1 MNNLCEVTMSA
12 GGRQSGRQCTKVDPS
27 VVSARFMSEQSA
39 TVILGSSVSIFDVA
53 AVSRRSRPTML
64 NEGTIA
70 ALSKTRSQLEAAIND
85 GQIIYGV
92 NTGFG
97 ALSETLISSEALAP
111 LQRNLLRS
119 HAVGVGPRLPD
130 DVTRSLLFLRA
141 HTLALGASGVRP
153 CVPQKLLEFLDAN
166 LIPEVPSQGSVG
178 ASGDLAPLAHLA
190 LPLIGEGYLCEGA
203 TRKPAAAVLAE
214 AGITPLVL
222 GPKEGLS
229 LINGTQVTTAIAAL
243 ATVDA
248 FELMAAADIIGAMS
262 LDAHLG
268 TISTCDPRIHAGKPH
283 PGQIQV
289 ANNIATLVAGSNL
302 NQSHAGCGRVQD
314 AYSLRCMP
322 QVHGAVRQ
330 ALSYV
335 RTAIET
341 ELNSFTDNPLVLARA
356 DGGFDVVSGGNFH
369 AATVALPADHATASL
384 TSLATISERRI
395 DRFMNPNSSRGLP
408 AFLADN
414 PGLESGLMMAHVT
427 ASALASECKSLSM
440 PAAVDTIPTSAG
452 KEDHVSMGPIAARKL
467 ASVVRNVAGVLA
479 IEAVTAARAIDLRE
493 QPTSAPLQLVHS
505 AIRRHVRPHE
515 GDRSYT
521 DEFEALTNAIL
532 RGELREACQVPG
544 LNFSESR
551 C

>member
-1 MNNLCEVTMSA
+1 
-12 GGRQSGRQCTKVDPS
+12 
-27 VVSARFMSEQSA
+27 MSEQTA
-39 TVILGSSVSIFDVA
+39 TVLVGSPVSIFDVA
-53 AVSRRSRPTML
+53 SVSRRGQPTEL
-64 NEGTIA
+64 DEGALA
-70 ALSKTRSQLEAAIND
+70 ALSKTRAQLEAALAD

-97 ALSETLISSEALAP
+97 ALSETRIAPEALAP
-111 LQRNLLRS
+111 LQGNLLRS
-119 HAVGVGPRLPD
+119 HAVGVGPRLAD
-130 DVTRSLLFLRA
+130 DVTRGLLFLRA

-153 CVPQKLLEFLDAN
+153 CVPKKLLALLEAN

-190 LPLIGEGYLCEGA
+190 LPLIGEGFICDGA
-203 TRKPAAAVLAE
+203 ARIPAADALAA
-214 AGITPLVL
+214 AGIEPLSL

-243 ATVDA
+243 AAVDA

-289 ANNIATLVAGSNL
+289 ATNLAALVDGSSL
-302 NQSHAGCGRVQD
+302 NQSHVDCGRVQD

-330 ALSYV
+330 ALTYV
-335 RTAIET
+335 RGAIET

-395 DRFMNPNSSRGLP
+395 DRFMNPDSSRGLP

-452 KEDHVSMGPIAARKL
+452 KEDHVSMGPIAARKM

-479 IEAVTAARAIDLRE
+479 IEAVTAARAIDLRD
-493 QPTSAPLQLVHS
+493 QPTSPALQRVHA
-505 AIRRHVRPHE
+505 AIRQHVAPHE

-521 DEFEALTNAIL
+521 DEFEALTDAIL
-532 RGELREACQVPG
+532 RGELREASDLPA
-544 LNFSESR
+544 LNFS
-551 C
+551 